1 MPGYVIYLDTLILKL
16 LANFFFEFI
25 LLWATAQVT
34 KTSTKPSRIA
44 LGASIGTF
52 HYLLFLLAGYRL
64 IPYYGLLKFF
74 PILIAVSILMIFA
87 TFYPNSKGKKLLQT
101 AAYFYG
107 IGFIS
112 AGAGLAAGYL
122 FGSPANP
129 QSTVGV
135 LVSISTILIIAEL
148 GWGIVQKRIYRNV
161 YQLSVR
167 IILDQNSVDVTALI
181 DTGNKLKDPL
191 TKQPVIVVEQNA
203 LLPLFDQT
211 TAMLFQEL
219 NLGNMNVLSDNTDE
233 NFAVRFR
240 VIPFSTIGKEKGM
253 LVGFRPD
260 LIEIIDNKEKYQLD
274 RAIIAVYQHKL
285 DKEGSYQAL
294 IPPELLDKYNN
305 ANHSYLHKSIERG
318 EQKHATTSQPQR

>member
-1 MPGYVIYLDTLILKL
+1 MPGYVIYLDTLILRL

-34 KTSTKPSRIA
+34 KTTAKPSRIA
-44 LGASIGTF
+44 LGSSIGTL
-52 HYLLFLLAGYRL
+52 HYFLFLLAGYRL

-74 PILIAVSILMIFA
+74 PVMIAVSILMIFA
-87 TFYPNSKGKKLLQT
+87 AFYPYSKGRKLLQA

-148 GWGIVQKRIYRNV
+148 GWGIVQKRIYQHV

-167 IILDQNSVDVTALI
+167 IVLGQNSVNVTALI
-181 DTGNKLKDPL
+181 DTGNRLKDPL
-191 TKQPVIVVEQNA
+191 TNQPVIVVEQTA
-203 LLPLFDQT
+203 LLPLFDQAT
-211 TAMLFQEL
+211 TMFFQEL
-219 NLGNMNVLSDNTDE
+219 NLGNLDVFGNHTDE

-260 LIEIIDNKEKYQLD
+260 SIEIIDSSKTHPLN

-285 DKEGSYQAL
+285 DQEGNYQAL
-294 IPPELLDKYNN
+294 IPPELLDIYNDSN
-305 ANHSYLHKSIERG
+305 SSNLHRLNEGGKQE
-318 EQKHATTSQPQR
+318 HATTSQSQH